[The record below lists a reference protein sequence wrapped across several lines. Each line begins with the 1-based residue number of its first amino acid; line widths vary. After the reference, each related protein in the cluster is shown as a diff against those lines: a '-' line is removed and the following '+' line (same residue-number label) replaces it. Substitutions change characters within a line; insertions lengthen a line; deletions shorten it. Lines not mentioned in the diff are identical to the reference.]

1 MNLSYDEDIILGKL
15 QNIDDALD
23 RIERVAGPDAELE
36 AWMVEDLFA
45 LYLQRAVE
53 ACIDIANHLIAQ
65 NRWTTPKS
73 ASQAFETLRE
83 QGVFDEDFTDTLIAM
98 VGFRNVAV
106 HAYGTLDPTIVR
118 SIAENHLDDLRAFSR
133 RIVELTVGF

>member
-15 QNIDDALD
+15 QNIGDALD
-23 RIERVAGPDAELE
+23 RIKRVARPDADLE
-36 AWMVEDLFA
+36 SWIVEDLCA

-65 NRWTTPKS
+65 NRWATPKS
-73 ASQAFETLRE
+73 ASQAFEVLRE
-83 QGVFDEDFTDTLIAM
+83 QEIFGEDFTDTLIAM

-106 HAYGTLDPTIVR
+106 HAYGTLDSKIIRGIV
-118 SIAENHLDDLRAFSR
+118 ENHLDDLHAFSR
-133 RIVELTVGF
+133 RIVERTVGL

>member
-1 MNLSYDEDIILGKL
+1 MNLAYDEDIVLGKL
-15 QNIDDALD
+15 QSIGDALD
-23 RIERVAGPDAELE
+23 RIDRVAGPEAELE
-36 AWMVEDLFA
+36 SWMVEDLFA

-65 NRWTTPKS
+65 NRWATPKS

-83 QGVFDEDFTDTLIAM
+83 QEIFDEEFTETLIAM

-106 HAYGTLDPTIVR
+106 HAYGTLDPKVIR
-118 SIAENHLDDLRAFSR
+118 SIVENHLDDLRAFSR
-133 RIVELTVGF
+133 RVVALTVGA